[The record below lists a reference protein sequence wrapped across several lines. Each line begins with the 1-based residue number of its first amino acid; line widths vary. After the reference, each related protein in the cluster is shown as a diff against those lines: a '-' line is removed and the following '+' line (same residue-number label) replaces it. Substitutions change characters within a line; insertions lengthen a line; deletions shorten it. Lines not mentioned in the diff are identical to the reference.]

1 MLDTREYEVKFLD
14 GATDVFAANFIAEN
28 LYAQVN
34 DEGNSYSILSKIID
48 HKKDCSAVL
57 KGDAYYV
64 LATKTGVLRRR
75 QTTKGWKVLL
85 VSWRDGSLSWVPLKD
100 IKESNP
106 VQVAKYAVA
115 N

>member
-28 LYAQVN
+28 LYAQVD

-75 QTTKGWKVLL
+75 QTTKGWKVL